1 MKLEKDDI
9 IRMKF
14 SVMKAPILPVSITDH
29 TFLKSLVNLMSSES
43 MDEAYELLEN
53 HIRKEVRFDKI
64 VISRYPQVLR
74 NVISKC
80 EVKIGFE
87 ISNASDLNRI
97 KLINYDLADKIKQC
111 YDIRI

>member
-1 MKLEKDDI
+1 MKLDKDDI

-14 SVMKAPILPVSITDH
+14 SVMKAAILPVSITDRE
-29 TFLKSLVNLMSSES
+29 FLNSLLNLTSQEKL
-43 MDEAYELLEN
+43 DEAYELLEE
-53 HIRKEVRFDKI
+53 HIRKQVRFDKI
-64 VISRYPQVLR
+64 IIKRYPQVLR
-74 NVISKC
+74 NVISNS

-87 ISNASDLNRI
+87 ISNTSDLNRI